1 MRKTDTNTSFG
12 IVLLYSQKLIKTQ
25 RKNLSFIVNIST
37 NIRRYC
43 QFSLFLHSLT
53 LLKQKNTTDSEN
65 LNAKNVYPP
74 VKDIPADRKERT
86 VLIMNS
92 EKMLGFATRQIHV
105 GKVKNAAG
113 SLCDPIYQT
122 STFEFDS
129 VEQGGAR
136 FAGQEDGYIYSRL
149 GNPTVATVEAKVA
162 SLEGGEAAL
171 CTASGMGAISSAL
184 WSSVVAGDEIIAD
197 ETLYGCTYA
206 LLNHGMAKFGVKVT
220 LTDLTNIEN
229 LKNALSDKTKVVYF
243 ETPCNPTLKIL
254 DIELIAK
261 TAHEYNPDIRVI
273 VDNTFCTPYVQRP
286 LSLGANV
293 VVHSATKYLNGHGD
307 VIAGVIVSDAE
318 FVTQC
323 RMFGLKDMTGAVM
336 SPFNAFLMAR
346 GMKTLDIRMERH
358 CANAKKV
365 AEFLAAHP
373 AVDKVY
379 YPGLESFEGYE
390 VAKKQMRL
398 PGGMISIELKAD
410 RAATAAALNKLE
422 LCTIAVSLGGA
433 ETLVEHAASMT
444 HSTYTPEELAASNIS
459 EGLVRISIGLE
470 DPEDVIADFKQALD
484 TLL

>member
-1 MRKTDTNTSFG
+1 
-12 IVLLYSQKLIKTQ
+12 
-25 RKNLSFIVNIST
+25 
-37 NIRRYC
+37 
-43 QFSLFLHSLT
+43 
-53 LLKQKNTTDSEN
+53 
-65 LNAKNVYPP
+65 
-74 VKDIPADRKERT
+74 
-86 VLIMNS
+86 MNS
-92 EKMLGFATRQIHV
+92 EKNLGFATRQIHI

-122 STFEFDS
+122 STFEFET

-136 FAGQEDGYIYSRL
+136 FAGQEEGYIYSRL
-149 GNPTVATVEAKVA
+149 GNPTLAAVEAKMA

-184 WSSVVAGDEIIAD
+184 WSAVVAGDEIVAD

-206 LLNHGMAKFGVKVT
+206 LLNHGMSKFGVKVT
-220 LTDLTNIEN
+220 LTDLSDIEN
-229 LKNALSDKTKVVYF
+229 LKKALTDKTKVVYF
-243 ETPCNPTLKIL
+243 ETPCNPTLKLL

-261 TAHEYNPDIRVI
+261 TAHAFNPAIRVI
-273 VDNTFCTPYVQRP
+273 VDNTFCTPYLQQP

-307 VIAGVIVSDAE
+307 VIAGVIVGDAE

-365 AEFLAAHP
+365 AEFFVDHP
-373 AVDKVY
+373 AVEKVY
-379 YPGLESFEGYE
+379 YPGLESFDGHEI
-390 VAKKQMRL
+390 AQKQMRM

-410 RAATAAALNKLE
+410 KAATAAAMNKLE
-422 LCTIAVSLGGA
+422 LCTIAVSLGDA
-433 ETLVEHAASMT
+433 ETLVEHPATMT
-444 HSTYTPEELAASNIS
+444 HSTYTADELKAAGIS
-459 EGLVRISIGLE
+459 EGLVRVSVGLE
-470 DPEDVIADFKQALD
+470 DPEDIIADFKKVLD
-484 TLL
+484 TLV